1 LSGALDW
8 HLVKR
13 FDLYAGVM
21 YSKVAGG
28 LANGFIVNNNT
39 AFTGGARLNF

>member
-1 LSGALDW
+1 VLDW

-28 LANGFIVNNNT
+28 LANGFIADNNT
-39 AFTGGARLNF
+39 AFTSGARFAF